1 MDAGVE
7 LIAGVSGVLWPVY
20 FVRCNQL
27 YYVFCR
33 HILSFTAVV
42 LSPATI
48 LSDYAI
54 LSFVFILHG
63 EMFSFVLYSDLNH
76 GAELIISVRIC

>member
-1 MDAGVE
+1 MPDVE
-7 LIAGVSGVLWPVY
+7 PIAGMSGVLWPVY

-48 LSDYAI
+48 LFSFLI
-54 LSFVFILHG
+54 MLSFLLSL
-63 EMFSFVLYSDLNH
+63 FSTEKCSPLYCVL
-76 GAELIISVRIC
+76 I

>member
-20 FVRCNQL
+20 FVRFNQL

-48 LSDYAI
+48 LFFFLI
-54 LSFVFILHG
+54 MLSFLLSLFSTEKCSPLYCIL
-63 EMFSFVLYSDLNH
+63 
-76 GAELIISVRIC
+76 I